1 VLQRVPTRAG
11 VAQILGPT
19 GAALLTGRAANLR
32 RWAAAQLGM
41 GKPPRPGVRPRTDL
55 RPVATAIGWVET
67 SSGFHQRLV
76 FERLMAPLVPRS
88 ARRDLR
94 PPAYLHLDPGERFPR
109 VTVRTSGAAAHVYGP
124 FRDRGAAGRARDA
137 LQRVFPLRPCD
148 FTFEPATDLPL
159 GISCLYAQ
167 VRTCAAPCLMRVS
180 EDDYRGLAA
189 QAAEFLGRPA
199 ARPAEAAEWAPPW
212 VAVGRGRGLV
222 ADLARSVIELYPVV
236 AGSVIEEDRA
246 VTAPAGLE
254 QAVAALRWRD
264 PETPRDDLPWL
275 LAWLSGT
282 RTGVYLAVADGVPP
296 ADLAREAAGALAARP
311 RATERRSRVVD

>member
-1 VLQRVPTRAG
+1 
-11 VAQILGPT
+11 
-19 GAALLTGRAANLR
+19 
-32 RWAAAQLGM
+32 M

-76 FERLMAPLVPRS
+76 FERMMAPLVPRS

-109 VTVRTSGAAAHVYGP
+109 VTVRTSGAAAHAYGP

-148 FTFEPATDLPL
+148 FTFEPARDLPL

-167 VRTCAAPCLMRVS
+167 VRTCAAPCLMRVG

-199 ARPAEAAEWAPPW
+199 ARPAEAAAWAPSW
-212 VAVGRGRGLV
+212 VAVSGSRALV
-222 ADLARSVIELYPVV
+222 AERARSVIELYPVV

-246 VTAPAGLE
+246 IAAPAELE
-254 QAVAALRWRD
+254 QAVASLRWRD
-264 PETPRDDLPWL
+264 PDATRDDMPWL
-275 LAWLSGT
+275 LAWLSAT
-282 RTGVYLAVADGVPP
+282 RTGAYLAVADGEPP
-296 ADLAREAAGALAARP
+296 GDLARRAAGALAAQP
-311 RATERRSRVVD
+311 TAMERQSRVVD